1 MWKNPTP
8 AFVSVFTATTSVLV
22 CTLILFLY
30 DYCNSEIEYFI
41 AYIKFAS
48 LLWILIFLS
57 CYFIVKQY
65 ITRRIKLIYKSIH
78 TQKLS
83 ALERTEKGLK
93 YSGNFN
99 EIEKSVSEWA
109 ARQEDEL
116 IALKQLEEYRRNF
129 LGNVSHEL
137 KTPIFNIQ
145 GYIYTLLEGAMDDKK
160 VFKQYLQKAA
170 NNIDRL
176 QSIVSDLQSIS
187 KLESGK
193 MILDIQEFDIKDLV
207 KEVIEENEMLA
218 IKKSIIVGF
227 KPGSDQ
233 NYRVKA
239 DKETIRTVLT
249 NLIQNSLKYGQ
260 KTGKTLIGF
269 YNMETKVLV
278 EITDTGVGIPEQHLK
293 HVFDR
298 FYRVDTSRS
307 RDEGGTGLGLA
318 IVKHIIEAH
327 HQTINVRSTVG
338 VGSTFGFTL
347 DKA

>member
-8 AFVSVFTATTSVLV
+8 AFASIFTATTSVLL
-22 CTLILFLY
+22 CTVILYLY
-30 DYCNSEIEYFI
+30 DFFSPGIEFFNNYL
-41 AYIKFAS
+41 KFAAIA
-48 LLWILIFLS
+48 WVLIFLS

-83 ALERTEKGLK
+83 ALERSSAGNT
-93 YSGNFN
+93 YSGNFK
-99 EIEKSVSEWA
+99 EVERQVAEWA

-145 GYIYTLLEGAMDDKK
+145 GYIYTLLDGAMNDKA
-160 VFKQYLQKAA
+160 VFKHYLEKAA
-170 NNIDRL
+170 SNIDRL

-187 KLESGK
+187 KLESGNLV
-193 MILDIQEFDIKDLV
+193 LDIQEFDIKELV

-233 NYRVKA
+233 NYKVLA
-239 DKETIRTVLT
+239 DKETIRAVLS

-269 YNMETKVLV
+269 YNMETKILIEV
-278 EITDTGVGIPEQHLK
+278 TDTGVGIPENQLK

-298 FYRVDTSRS
+298 FYRVDSNRS
-307 RDEGGTGLGLA
+307 RDEGGTGLGLS

>member
-8 AFVSVFTATTSVLV
+8 FFVAVFTTSVSVLSFIGLLV
-22 CTLILFLY
+22 LFDYSKNALHSFLY
-30 DYCNSEIEYFI
+30 YLQISIV
-41 AYIKFAS
+41 
-48 LLWILIFLS
+48 LGLLIFFS
-57 CYFIVKQY
+57 SYFLIKQY
-65 ITRRIKLIYKSIH
+65 ITRRIKLIYKSIY
-78 TQKLS
+78 TQKLT
-83 ALERTEKGLK
+83 ALERAGIGPSYKENFAEVEK
-93 YSGNFN
+93 
-99 EIEKSVSEWA
+99 EVSEWS
-109 ARQEDEL
+109 ARQQSEL
-116 IALKQLEEYRRNF
+116 IAMKELEEYRRNF

-145 GYIYTLLEGAMDDKK
+145 GYIYTLLEGGIDDSKINK
-160 VFKQYLQKAA
+160 HYLQRAA
-170 NNIDRL
+170 KNIDRL

-207 KEVIEENEMLA
+207 REVIDENEMLA
-218 IKKSIIVGF
+218 LKKSIIVGF

-233 NYRVKA
+233 NYKVKA
-239 DKETIRTVLT
+239 DKESIRTVLT
-249 NLIQNSLKYGQ
+249 NLIQNSIKYGQ
-260 KTGKTLIGF
+260 KTGKTLISF
-269 YNMETKVLV
+269 YNMEIKILI
-278 EITDTGVGIPEQHLK
+278 EITDTGVGIPENHLK

-298 FYRVDTSRS
+298 FYRVDSSRS

>member
-8 AFVSVFTATTSVLV
+8 FFVAIFTATVSVLGFFLL
-22 CTLILFLY
+22 LILFDLY
-30 DYCNSEIEYFI
+30 HHYSHNYFY
-41 AYIKFAS
+41 YIQLAIVLGIFIFFS
-48 LLWILIFLS
+48 SFFLI
-57 CYFIVKQY
+57 KKY
-65 ITRRIKLIYKSIH
+65 ITRRIKLIYKSIY

-83 ALERTEKGLK
+83 ALERSGKGPMYKANFEEVEK
-93 YSGNFN
+93 
-99 EIEKSVSEWA
+99 EVAEWSA
-109 ARQEDEL
+109 KQQNEL
-116 IALKQLEEYRRNF
+116 IAMKELEEYRRNF

-145 GYIYTLLEGAMDDKK
+145 GYIYTLLEGGINDSKINK
-160 VFKQYLQKAA
+160 HYLQRAA
-170 NNIDRL
+170 KNIDRL

-193 MILDIQEFDIKDLV
+193 MILDIQEFDIKELV
-207 KEVIEENEMLA
+207 KEVIDENEMLA
-218 IKKSIIVGF
+218 LKKSIIVGF

-233 NYRVKA
+233 SYKVKA
-239 DKETIRTVLT
+239 DRESIRTVLT
-249 NLIQNSLKYGQ
+249 NLIQNSIKYGQ
-260 KTGKTLIGF
+260 KTGKTLISF
-269 YNMETKVLV
+269 YNMEIKILV
-278 EITDTGVGIPEQHLK
+278 EITDTGVGIPENQIK

-298 FYRVDTSRS
+298 FYRVDSGRS
-307 RDEGGTGLGLA
+307 RDEGGTGLGLS